1 MEPSQAVNPKKKPKR
16 DRKDYMQ
23 RYYLQHKSPVVC
35 SGCEREFACAR
46 SLKYHEDNNIHCLMR
61 RLEGLWGVVRESF
74 PEESGRMEPLT
85 QGELRRLRKL
95 ISRSEGN
102 SSREGSVERKASPA
116 SPKGKDEILTDLK
129 LCRIYILI
137 Y

>member
-1 MEPSQAVNPKKKPKR
+1 MEEQQQELEEVVVEPSQAAPKKKPKR

-74 PEESGRMEPLT
+74 PEESGRMEPLM
-85 QGELRRLRKL
+85 QGELRRVRKL
-95 ISRSEGN
+95 ISRSEGNN
-102 SSREGSVERKASPA
+102 SSREGSVERKASP
-116 SPKGKDEILTDLK
+116 KTMVK
-129 LCRIYILI
+129 
-137 Y
+137 